1 MDCYENYDMKKVLAI
16 DSLSLLEP
24 FNVKYITTIIGL
36 PEQENIEN
44 YFIVRDSNKN
54 EKLLAI
60 YSFVQLLFIFLK
72 FRPDVIITTGAA
84 PGLLAILL
92 GKLFFKK
99 TIWIDSIA
107 NAENLSLCGKLSKG
121 LANIT
126 LTQWES
132 LATDK
137 VNFKGS
143 VF

>member
-1 MDCYENYDMKKVLAI
+1 M
-16 DSLSLLEP
+16 
-24 FNVKYITTIIGL
+24 
-36 PEQENIEN
+36 
-44 YFIVRDSNKN
+44 
-54 EKLLAI
+54 AI